1 MAAVLPNFRPTFE
14 AIRRGRIL
22 MQVSAGFCSRKD
34 MSLEKDALPLAVPQA
49 SSKTSPPVPE
59 SGSLPTPPAKEPKRQ
74 TFLAVST
81 SERAAIPPGCPL
93 VVAVASVPFARGRR
107 RVRRPRRGVV
117 LPVSARR
124 LRRGHRAADADAYPP
139 FPAEQRFSSVKRFV
153 GADQL
158 CILGDRPR
166 NPQVTSDHV

>member
-59 SGSLPTPPAKEPKRQ
+59 GGSLPTPPAKEPKRQ
-74 TFLAVST
+74 TFRAVST

-93 VVAVASVPFARGRR
+93 VVAVASVPFARGGEGCA
-107 RVRRPRRGVV
+107 VPAAASSSPSRPG
-117 LPVSARR
+117 VSAAATERR
-124 LRRGHRAADADAYPP
+124 TLTHILP
-139 FPAEQRFSSVKRFV
+139 FRQNNGSR
-153 GADQL
+153 
-158 CILGDRPR
+158 
-166 NPQVTSDHV
+166 